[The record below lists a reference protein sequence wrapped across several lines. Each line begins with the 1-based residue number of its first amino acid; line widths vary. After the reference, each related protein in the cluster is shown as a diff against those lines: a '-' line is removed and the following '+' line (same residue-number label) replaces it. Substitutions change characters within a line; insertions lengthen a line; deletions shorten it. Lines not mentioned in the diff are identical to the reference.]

1 MEIVNDISKQIIDLC
16 APVSGFL
23 GMFFIP
29 CVILAAL
36 LLLLFSKVS
45 YRLLKIV
52 LPLSAT
58 VLGAISGA
66 GLIAPYVESAYPQIA
81 EYADP
86 TYVCMGVLAVVIALI
101 SFKSHTSAVLLVGA
115 CVGYEFIGRLAKDLL
130 LSIPFILRIA
140 NDVIRLKSYTVGVIV
155 CIIAMVVCAF
165 LVHKYFK
172 RLYVIVT
179 SVGVS
184 VAAVGAA
191 CALCFANT
199 TFLATATLVGALV
212 GLVIGM
218 VFCYKQLGEVYADY

>member
-16 APVSGFL
+16 APASDLL

-29 CVILAAL
+29 VVVLAAL
-36 LLLLFSKVS
+36 LLLVFSKFS

-52 LPLSAT
+52 LPITAT
-58 VLGAISGA
+58 VLSAVSGA
-66 GLIAPYVESAYPQIA
+66 GLIAPFVEKGLPEIA

-86 TYVCMGVLAVVIALI
+86 YYVCVGALAIVLAVVC
-101 SFKSHTSAVLLVGA
+101 FKSHTAAILLVGG
-115 CVGYEFIGRLAKDLL
+115 CVGYEFIGRIIKDLL
-130 LSIPFILRIA
+130 LSSPFILHIA

-155 CIIAMVVCAF
+155 CIITMIICAF

-179 SVGVS
+179 SVGVA

-191 CALCFANT
+191 CALCFANVE
-199 TFLATATLVGALV
+199 FLATAVLVGALV